1 MQDAW
6 LAFARSGDPNAPGVP
21 QWPRYDIHRRATMEF
36 GKVTGLVNDPA
47 GAQRRAWD
55 GLPFDDHSPDP
66 GRYMQLMLSND
77 TDRDW

>member
-1 MQDAW
+1 
-6 LAFARSGDPNAPGVP
+6 
-21 QWPRYDIHRRATMEF
+21 MEF
-36 GKVTGLVNDPA
+36 GKVTWLVNDPA

-66 GRYMQLMLSND
+66 GRYMQLMLSNG